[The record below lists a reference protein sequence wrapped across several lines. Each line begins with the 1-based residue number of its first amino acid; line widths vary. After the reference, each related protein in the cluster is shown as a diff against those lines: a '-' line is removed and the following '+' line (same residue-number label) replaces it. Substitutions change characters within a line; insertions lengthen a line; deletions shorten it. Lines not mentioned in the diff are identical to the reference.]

1 MLKRYE
7 AAVLFLERLVNAS
20 EDASTFRAL
29 LAATYM
35 APGRDQEAKVQIEK
49 TLKTFPDLNC
59 AAVCYILPMKQ
70 PSEAEHFVSLLK
82 QAGLPY

>member
-7 AAVLFLERLVNAS
+7 AAVPFLERLVNAS

-29 LAATYM
+29 LGATYM
-35 APGRDQEAKVQIEK
+35 ALGREEEAKDQIEQ
-49 TLKTFPDLNC
+49 TLEKVPDLNC
-59 AAVCYILPMKQ
+59 ADVGYIMPMEQ
-70 PSEAEHFVSLLK
+70 RSEYEHFVSLLK

>member
-7 AAVLFLERLVNAS
+7 VAVPFLERLVNAS
-20 EDASTFRAL
+20 EDASTFHAL

-35 APGRDQEAKVQIEK
+35 ALGREEEAKAQIEK
-49 TLKTFPDLNC
+49 TLETSPDLNC

-70 PSEAEHFVSLLK
+70 PREVEHFVSLLK